1 MSLSTQE
8 IELIESYRRDGL
20 TDSKI
25 ERRTGIP
32 LSKIREI
39 PGTPV
44 LETGR
49 VLTSDRMGRHE
60 LREFILCTKDVN
72 DVWPNLDPR
81 IQDAKGRYDA
91 GLCEICTGR
100 DGDTLILYEIP
111 RQRPVEGR
119 HRYFAEECD

>member
-8 IELIESYRRDGL
+8 IELIQSYRRDGL

-32 LSKIREI
+32 LFKIRDLD
-39 PGTPV
+39 GTTVP
-44 LETGR
+44 ENGR
-49 VLTSDRMGRHE
+49 VLTDDRMGRHG
-60 LREFILCTKDVN
+60 LREFILVTKDVN
-72 DVWPNLDPR
+72 DVWPNSDPR
-81 IQDAKGRYDA
+81 IQAAKDRYDA